1 PAITAQ
7 LVCVGVPQ
15 TQHLNPVSEAWVTS
29 DSVKLWTHRKVR
41 NRTGVFLVSFLNPLH
56 SLVDISQHGVIAGNC
71 KCRAIFP
78 LRALLKTFR
87 EPCPSHT
94 LVPAMSVR
102 PLQHHSDLGLV
113 R

>member
-1 PAITAQ
+1 MNTASGPCSPPNENRVAACPECSRRVGPLLWRLMRKVGQPAITAQ

-71 KCRAIFP
+71 KC
-78 LRALLKTFR
+78 
-87 EPCPSHT
+87 
-94 LVPAMSVR
+94 
-102 PLQHHSDLGLV
+102 
-113 R
+113 